1 MSHSAARR
9 DLQEVT
15 IKQIWGYLLSEDDP
29 VIELRGLHPLSKT
42 TQLRHLRRSDHP
54 DPTAY
59 KAVVEQQA
67 LELNDQGYNVYTTIN
82 PIRSDFVGKAACDQ
96 DIQCRR
102 LLLIDID
109 RSKPTRQPASENE
122 IKLAKKLAEE
132 VIAFL
137 EHYNPTQPIRLMS
150 GNGVHLYYGLDHV
163 ENSVEVSS
171 HIKTILVQLAHRFN
185 NTEAKIDTVVYNP
198 ARITKVPGTVM
209 RKGEETAERPFR
221 IAELF
226 R

>member
-1 MSHSAARR
+1 MKANSQSTNQ
-9 DLQEVT
+9 QEET

-29 VIELRGLHPLSKT
+29 VIELRALHPLSKT

-59 KAVVEQQA
+59 KAVVERQA
-67 LELNDQGYNVYTTIN
+67 LELNDQGYNVYTLLN
-82 PIRSDFVGKAACDQ
+82 PLRSDFVGKAARDQ

-122 IKLAKKLAEE
+122 IKLAKELAEE

-137 EHYNPTQPIRLMS
+137 EHYEPTPAIRLMS
-150 GNGVHLYYGLDHV
+150 GNGVHLYYGRDHV
-163 ENSVEVSS
+163 ENSAEVSS

-185 NTEAKIDTVVYNP
+185 NTEAKIDTAVYNP

-209 RKGEETAERPFR
+209 RKGEETAERTFR

-226 R
+226 

>member
-15 IKQIWGYLLSEDDP
+15 IKQTWGYLLSEDDP
-29 VIELRGLHPLSKT
+29 VIELRALHPLSNPA
-42 TQLRHLRRSDHP
+42 QLRHLRRSDYS
-54 DPTAY
+54 DPEAY
-59 KAVVEQQA
+59 KAAVEQQA
-67 LELNDQGYNVYTTIN
+67 LELNEQGFNVYTLLN
-82 PIRSDFVGKAACDQ
+82 PLRSDFVDKAARDQ

-109 RSKPTRQPASENE
+109 RSKPTKQPASENE

-137 EHYNPTQPIRLMS
+137 EHYETTPVIRLMS
-150 GNGVHLYYGLDHV
+150 GNGVHLYYGLDHL
-163 ENSVEVSS
+163 ENSAKVTSQ
-171 HIKTILVQLAHRFN
+171 IKTILVQLAYRLDN
-185 NTEAKIDTVVYNP
+185 AEAKIDTTVYNP

-209 RKGEETAERPFR
+209 RKGAETAKRPFR

-226 R
+226 